1 MAGYSI
7 EQLQRKAW
15 LNKYGTFAGYREATE
30 QERKE
35 ILNETNNN

>member
-1 MAGYSI
+1 MAGYSQ

-15 LNKYGTFAGYREATE
+15 LTKYGSFAGYREATE

-35 ILNETNNN
+35 VLNETNNN